1 MMQQETLMSATQR
14 MAFATMLRNGM
25 IAGAAGGLA
34 EVAWVSLYA
43 TLTGANAASVA
54 HGVTTAVGATALLSD
69 NAVMLG
75 IGIHMTIALALGISL
90 AAAWQAVSNVS
101 ATCRPPYGF
110 VLAVLV
116 GVWAMNFF
124 VVLPVVSPDFIH
136 LVPYAVSF
144 VSKLLFGIAAAEV
157 LRRTAT
163 QTGRAAYARVRA

>member
-1 MMQQETLMSATQR
+1 MSATQR

-43 TLTGANAASVA
+43 VLTGANAASVA
-54 HGVTTAVGATALLSD
+54 HGVTTAVGATALLPD
-69 NAVMLG
+69 NAAMLR
-75 IGIHMTIALALGISL
+75 IAIHMAIAVALGIAL
-90 AAAWQAVSNVS
+90 AAAWQTMSKVS
-101 ATCRPPYGF
+101 ATSPYGF
-110 VLAVLV
+110 VLAALI

-124 VVLPVVSPDFIH
+124 VVLPVVSPDFIQ

-157 LRRTAT
+157 LRRTAMET
-163 QTGRAAYARVRA
+163 ARTAHARIRA